1 MSEERKAA
9 KQGTAVSIIVP
20 FLDTAQYLKE
30 CLESI
35 RSQTMT
41 EFEVLCYDGG
51 STDGSRKIAEE
62 YAKLDSR
69 FKLAE
74 GVAAPLSAARNA
86 GIRLA
91 RGKYI
96 AFIDGDDTVLP
107 QMLAE
112 TVSLAE
118 ETNAELVC
126 FSCVRYDSITD
137 RAIPGLHF
145 LDTELA
151 EENGLFDRDTK
162 PESLFKLSNRKPFA
176 RLWRADFMRKNDLFF
191 TDDGYYDDIVPG
203 FIGLERAERIACI
216 RGPLYCHRKRR
227 ESRVHDRWVD
237 AGTLLH
243 PIETVMK
250 TLEADGCSEEETAGF
265 AEKALDFITGAMENS
280 PRPDYVRQLLAEL
293 AANRGFQSWLKGYEA
308 RLTPEAAG
316 QLLGLRGA
324 LDQFSL
330 LRSRPEH
337 REPVLLAG
345 IKKTEGITLTLI
357 LPVYQ
362 SADYLRE
369 AMDSILGQT
378 LRDMEV
384 LCVDDGSTD
393 GSLEVLLEYAAK
405 DGRVLVLSQPHLGV
419 GDARNAGLSMATGKY
434 IYFMDSDDV
443 LEKRTLETAVRTA
456 GERNLDALYF
466 DADSFYDVSC
476 GEKER
481 AFRPVYCR
489 KKDYPA
495 AAEGSTLFA
504 DFCDNREYFVM
515 LWAALYR
522 REMLEQNR
530 LRFVPGIVHNDI
542 DFTLQAICRA
552 KRAGYL
558 KEKLYRRRIRPESII
573 TSGNHFRSAYS
584 YYVVGSVIL
593 GFRRNCA
600 DRLDDRTASHI
611 LNRARLAYVNA
622 QKDFAKCSAYDRGKM
637 YALTDDGG
645 LFRKLIAE
653 PVWKEEESRRAAE
666 EQTGNLRGRS
676 RETAGPDADRRR
688 KSRIYRLAIRLR
700 GLFRCIGRRKR
711 QSAEKEI
718 RRRTVQNR

>member
-20 FLDTAQYLKE
+20 FLDTAQYLTE

-74 GVAAPLSAARNA
+74 GAVAPLSAARNA

-96 AFIDGDDTVLP
+96 AFIDGDDTALP

-137 RAIPGLHF
+137 RTISGLHF
-145 LDTELA
+145 LDTELV

-176 RLWRADFMRKNDLFF
+176 RLWRADFMRKNDLVF

-203 FIGLERAERIACI
+203 FISLERAERIACI

-227 ESRVHDRWVD
+227 ESRVHDRWAD
-237 AGTLLH
+237 AGMLLR
-243 PIETVMK
+243 PIRTVMT
-250 TLEADGCSEEETAGF
+250 TLRADGCSEAEMTGF
-265 AEKALDFITGAMENS
+265 AEKALELLTIALENS
-280 PRPDYVRQLLAEL
+280 PRPEYVRQLLAEL
-293 AANRGFQSWLKGYEA
+293 TASRDLQSWLRNCEV
-308 RLTPEAAG
+308 LMPPEAAC
-316 QLLGLRGA
+316 QLLSLRGA
-324 LDQFSL
+324 LDQFDQLCSK
-330 LRSRPEH
+330 PKNGKAT
-337 REPVLLAG
+337 LLAG
-345 IKKTEGITLTLI
+345 QKKTGGCALTLI

-378 LRDMEV
+378 FRDMEV
-384 LCVDDGSTD
+384 LCIDDGSTD
-393 GSLEVLLEYAAK
+393 GSLEILLQYAAK
-405 DGRVLVLSQPHLGV
+405 DERVCVYSQPHLGV
-419 GDARNAGLSMATGKY
+419 GDARNAGLAEAAGEY
-434 IYFMDSDDV
+434 IYFMDSDDILV
-443 LEKRTLETAVRTA
+443 QQALETVVRTA
-456 GERNLDALYF
+456 REGELDALYF
-466 DADSFYDVSC
+466 DADAFYDERC

-481 AFRPVYCR
+481 AFRPVYARR
-489 KKDYPA
+489 KAYPA
-495 AAEGSTLFA
+495 VTDGLSLFA
-504 DFCDNREYFVM
+504 DFCDNREFFVT
-515 LWAALYR
+515 LWNALYR
-522 REMLEQNR
+522 REMLEENR
-530 LRFVPGIVHNDI
+530 LRFVTRTVHNDT
-542 DFTLQAICRA
+542 DFTFRAVCSA

-558 KEKLYRRRIRPESII
+558 KERLYRRRIRPGSII
-573 TSGNHFRSAYS
+573 TSANYFRSAYS
-584 YYVVGSVIL
+584 FYVVGNVIL
-593 GFRRNCA
+593 SSIREYAGKTDERVRA
-600 DRLDDRTASHI
+600 HMM
-611 LNRARLAYVNA
+611 NRARLAYNNA
-622 QKDFAKCSAYDRGKM
+622 QKDFARCSPYDRGKM

-653 PVWKEEESRRAAE
+653 PVLREEERRREAE
-666 EQTGNLRGRS
+666 EKARTLEEYSRKAAQLEAELEKIRGS
-676 RETAGPDADRRR
+676 RA
-688 KSRIYRLAIRLR
+688 YRLALRLQR
-700 GLFRCIGRRKR
+700 LLGSGRK
-711 QSAEKEI
+711 K
-718 RRRTVQNR
+718 